1 MMKRVFVSTSC
12 LGCSRDLQEILECYD
27 ACGIEN
33 VELSGGLDYAD
44 DMEDSI
50 KRYSHLNYIIHNYF
64 PPVRAPFIMNLAA
77 QDDSIREKSIEL
89 CKTAIDLC
97 AHFKPRLYSFHPG
110 FRVKETLGSNFE
122 IDGRMLVSYED
133 AFCKFAKS
141 VEEISKHA
149 RSKGVNIALENLE
162 HKNDAYMMTR
172 PEEFLRFLKI
182 FPEVGVL
189 LDLGHLNIASRKLNF
204 KPMNFLGVVRES
216 IAEVHIHENDGAKD
230 LHLEPINGDLIEM
243 LASIDCKVIV
253 LEARGLNMERILL
266 NLRFL
271 EETLREYQF

>member
-1 MMKRVFVSTSC
+1 MKRIFVSTSC
-12 LGCSRDLQEILECYD
+12 LGGSRDLQEILKCYD

-33 VELSGGLDYAD
+33 MELSGGLNYAD
-44 DMEDSI
+44 DLESSL
-50 KRYSHLNYIIHNYF
+50 KRYSHLNFIIHNYF
-64 PPVRAPFIMNLAA
+64 PPARAPFIMNLAA

-97 AHFKPRLYSFHPG
+97 AHLKPRLYSFHPG
-110 FRVKETLGSNFE
+110 FRVEKTLGSSFE

-141 VEEISKHA
+141 VEEISEHA
-149 RSKGVNIALENLE
+149 KSKGVNIALENLE

-172 PEEFLRFLKI
+172 PEEFVRFLKI

-189 LDLGHLNIASRKLNF
+189 LDLGHLKIASRKLNF
-204 KPMNFLGVVRES
+204 EPLNFLRVVRES
-216 IAEVHIHENDGAKD
+216 IVEVHIHENNGAKD
-230 LHLEPINGDLIEM
+230 LHLEPINGNSIEM
-243 LASIDCKVIV
+243 LGSIDCKVIV
-253 LEARGLNMERILL
+253 LESRGLNMERILL

-271 EETLREYQF
+271 EETLR